1 MKHRGAETQRRIRIV
16 RTSIF
21 SLTISIAFI
30 ISGCGDV
37 AIHDNEDKYEIFKD
51 ETVIGAFDNKVS
63 TYYNYIGRCQSALGG
78 FVADSMMK
86 YVSSADFAIIN
97 AGTVRFR
104 PSLGEANDVIGG
116 GTVTK
121 TDVSRFL
128 PFDNP
133 AKSNQSTIT
142 AVTLTGAVIKEM
154 FENAFSRRLATG
166 GEGTSFGRFL
176 QVSYSIRV
184 YADVSMPVGSR
195 ITSMAIT
202 DNKGALIRTIDPNDI
217 FTTYRVAVPTK
228 YIKDT
233 PGQLDYDEYWD
244 IFAKGTNIVDT
255 QTYIYDAVVNT
266 IKNESPINISEVSSC
281 SDPGNRLV
289 ITPQ

>member
-1 MKHRGAETQRRIRIV
+1 MKKNRIV
-16 RTSIF
+16 RASVFILILSI
-21 SLTISIAFI
+21 TFI
-30 ISGCGDV
+30 IGGCGDV
-37 AIHDNEDKYEIFKD
+37 ATRDNEDKYTIFKD
-51 ETVIGAFDNKVS
+51 ETVIGAFNNAVS
-63 TYYNYIGRCQSALGG
+63 TYYNHIGRCQSAIGG
-78 FVADSMMK
+78 FTADSMMK
-86 YVSSADFAIIN
+86 SVSGADFAAIN

-121 TDVSRFL
+121 GDVSKFL

-142 AVTLTGAVIKEM
+142 LVTLTGSVIKEM
-154 FENAFSRRLATG
+154 FENAFSRMLADG
-166 GEGTSFGRFL
+166 GEGSSFGRFL

-184 YADVSMPVGSR
+184 YVDVTRSVGSR
-195 ITSMAIT
+195 ITSMALT
-202 DNKGALIRTIDPNDI
+202 DNKGVTIRVIDSNDT

-233 PGQLDYDEYWD
+233 PGQLDYDQYWD

-255 QTYIYDAVVNT
+255 ETYIYDAVVNT

-281 SDPGNRLV
+281 SNPSNRLV
-289 ITPQ
+289 ITHQ

>member
-1 MKHRGAETQRRIRIV
+1 MNHRDTETQRRKRIV

-21 SLTISIAFI
+21 ILTLSLALI
-30 ISGCGDV
+30 IGGCGDV
-37 AIHDNEDKYEIFKD
+37 ATRDNEDKYTIFKD
-51 ETVIGAFDNKVS
+51 ETVIGAFNNKVS
-63 TYYNYIGRCQSALGG
+63 TYYNYIGSCQSAIGG
-78 FVADSMMK
+78 FTADSMMK
-86 YVSSADFAIIN
+86 LVSSADFAIIN

-121 TDVSRFL
+121 GDVSKFL

-133 AKSNQSTIT
+133 SKSNQSTIT
-142 AVTLTGAVIKEM
+142 LVTLTGSVIKEM
-154 FENAFSRRLATG
+154 FENAFSRMLADGGTG
-166 GEGTSFGRFL
+166 SSFGRFL

-184 YADVSMPVGSR
+184 SADVTKSVGSR
-195 ITSMAIT
+195 VTSIALT
-202 DNKGALIRTIDPNDI
+202 DNKGVTIRVIDPNDI

-233 PGQLDYDEYWD
+233 PGQLDYDQYWD
-244 IFAKGTNIVDT
+244 IFAKRTNIVDT
-255 QTYIYDAVVNT
+255 KTYIYDAVVNT
-266 IKNESPINISEVSSC
+266 IKNESPINISDVSSC

-289 ITPQ
+289 ITHQ

>member
-1 MKHRGAETQRRIRIV
+1 MKKNRIV
-16 RTSIF
+16 KASDFILIL
-21 SLTISIAFI
+21 SLAFI
-30 ISGCGDV
+30 IGGCGDV
-37 AIHDNEDKYEIFKD
+37 TTRDNEDKYTIFKD
-51 ETVIGAFDNKVS
+51 ETVIGAFNNSVS
-63 TYYNYIGRCQSALGG
+63 TFYNHIGRCQSALGG
-78 FVADSMMK
+78 FTADSMMK
-86 YVSSADFAIIN
+86 SVSGANFAAIN

-121 TDVSRFL
+121 GDVPKFV
-128 PFDNP
+128 PYDNP
-133 AKSNQSTIT
+133 AKSNQSTISL
-142 AVTLTGAVIKEM
+142 VTITGTVIKEA
-154 FENAFSRRLATG
+154 FENAFSRMLSDG
-166 GEGTSFGRFL
+166 GEGSSFGRFL

-184 YADVSMPVGSR
+184 SADVTKSVGSR
-195 ITSMAIT
+195 VTSMVLT
-202 DNKGALIRTIDPNDI
+202 DNKGVVLRVIDPNDA

-255 QTYIYDAVVNT
+255 ETYIYDAVVNT

-281 SDPGNRLV
+281 SDTGNRLV
-289 ITPQ
+289 ITHQ

>member
-1 MKHRGAETQRRIRIV
+1 MKKNRIV
-16 RTSIF
+16 KASDFI
-21 SLTISIAFI
+21 LTLSIALI
-30 ISGCGDV
+30 IGSCGDV
-37 AIHDNEDKYEIFKD
+37 ATRDNEDKYTIFKD
-51 ETVIGAFDNKVS
+51 ETVIGAFNNSVS
-63 TYYNYIGRCQSALGG
+63 TYYNHIGRCQSALGG

-86 YVSSADFAIIN
+86 SVSSTDFAIIN

-121 TDVSRFL
+121 TDVSNFL

-133 AKSNQSTIT
+133 ARSNQSTIT
-142 AVTLTGAVIKEM
+142 LVTLTGSVIKEM
-154 FENAFSRRLATG
+154 FENAFSRMLSDG
-166 GEGTSFGRFL
+166 GEGSSFGRFL

-184 YADVSMPVGSR
+184 SADVTKSVGSR
-195 ITSMAIT
+195 VTSMALT
-202 DNKGALIRTIDPNDI
+202 DNKGVVLRVIDPDNA

-244 IFAKGTNIVDT
+244 IFARGTNIVDT
-255 QTYIYDAVVNT
+255 ETYIYDAVVNT
-266 IKNESPINISEVSSC
+266 IENESPIDISEVSSC
-281 SDPGNRLV
+281 DDPGNRLV
-289 ITPQ
+289 ITHQ